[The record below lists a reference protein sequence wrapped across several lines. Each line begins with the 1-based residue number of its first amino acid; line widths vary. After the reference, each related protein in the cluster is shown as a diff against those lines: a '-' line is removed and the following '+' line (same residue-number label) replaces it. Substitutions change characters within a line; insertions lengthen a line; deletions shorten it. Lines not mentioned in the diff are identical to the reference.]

1 MKIEK
6 TSSEEGYVTVTEEE
20 YREQLSRGL
29 TDEEVLKPG
38 RHKFVR
44 GGFRKRHP
52 SFDPAKVEIRYTV
65 TLSLPP
71 AVYNYFKHRAEQ
83 NGAASCAEALEK
95 ILIDLM
101 EKEAGAEA
109 PAVSV
114 QQEALL
120 ENPQFIKA
128 VADRVRKSLSKK
140 SSASSTSGKT
150 RRVARQTR

>member
-6 TSSEEGYVTVTEEE
+6 TSPEEGYVTVTEEE
-20 YREQLSRGL
+20 YQEQCARGL
-29 TDEEVLKPG
+29 SDEEVLKPG
-38 RHKFVR
+38 RHKFIR

-52 SFDPAKVEIRYTV
+52 NFDPAKAEVRYTV

-71 AVYNYFKHRAEQ
+71 AVYDYFKQRAQQ
-83 NGAASCAEALEK
+83 NDASSCAEVMEK

-101 EKEAGAEA
+101 ENESSGGP
-109 PAVSV
+109 PAASA
-114 QQEALL
+114 QQKALL
-120 ENPQFIKA
+120 ENPQFIRA

-150 RRVARQTR
+150 RRRAA